1 MLRHARAL
9 SDWLGEAPAMR
20 QFRRH
25 ASWYTKGFRGSAR
38 MRDALMHVETM
49 AGLAQLLSALDSSES
64 FPPAAMRVRRG
75 KTSGTQTV
83 ALPEGYLDQL
93 DDDTPPEPEGDAE
106 AEGG

>member
-1 MLRHARAL
+1 
-9 SDWLGEAPAMR
+9 MR

-25 ASWYTKGFRGSAR
+25 ATWYTKGFRGSAR
-38 MRDALMHVETM
+38 MRDALMHIETLQ
-49 AGLAQLLSALDSSES
+49 GLRDILDQLDANEP
-64 FPPAAMRVRRG
+64 FPVASMRVPRG
-75 KTSGTQTV
+75 KTSGVQTV